1 MFAYCNNNP
10 TGLTDHGGNIPVA
23 LGIGALVAVGAATA
37 VVMHQASKSG
47 AKLLAEAVSNISVPS
62 AQDLK
67 SHAIWY
73 AAKKIID
80 AYEYQQAIAKAA
92 TLVKNKTPHI
102 HHIVPV
108 GKFSH
113 RSQSTINKINEMHD
127 KLNSVGINRYID
139 PMNVMLVSAQTHA
152 RLHTDAYIDHV
163 HSYIMA
169 AGDSKQEVYQ
179 AMFNLRIEIAAQD
192 IYASGF

>member
-1 MFAYCNNNP
+1 MYCNNNP
-10 TGLTDHGGNIPVA
+10 TGLTDHEGNIPVA
-23 LGIGALVAVGAATA
+23 VGIGALIAVGAVGA
-37 VVMHQASKSG
+37 VAMHQVSQSG
-47 AKLLAEAVSNISVPS
+47 AKLLSDAVSNISVPS
-62 AQDLK
+62 TEELK
-67 SHAIWY
+67 SHTTWY

-92 TLVKNKTPHI
+92 TTVKNRTPHI

-108 GKFSH
+108 GKFSN

-139 PMNVMLVSAQTHA
+139 PMNIMLVSPQTHA

-163 HSYIMA
+163 HSYIMS

-179 AMFNLRIEIAAQD
+179 AMFYLRIEIAAED